1 MIPVPSWSLL
11 AAATAGAIAAL
22 AVLIYP
28 GAWLALVAFDVF
40 LFAAALLDWLITP
53 GPGKL
58 EVGRLPCDTA
68 SVLTP
73 RPVTVVIHNRSAS
86 RLTVTVRDKPP
97 DSFTIDPPALDGDV
111 PAQAEVRWRFRIT
124 PRSRGAFTWGPIY
137 LRYRSLLG
145 LWQMRA
151 RVEAPGKTRAY
162 PALAELHRYHLL
174 ARAGRLEA
182 IGLRRQRLRGS
193 AWEFESLREYAFG
206 DDTRLIDWKATARR
220 RKTIVR
226 NQESER
232 NQTVL
237 LLVDHGRLMNAEVDG
252 ILKLDHA
259 VTGAL
264 LLAHVAL
271 TRGDR
276 VGLCTFSSA
285 VHAWVPPRAHRAHL
299 HVIGETLYDLRG
311 DFTETDHGRCLRLLA
326 SRHSKRALL
335 IVITDF
341 VDADTAADM
350 VAHLQR
356 AARRHLVLFVALNDP
371 LLAVAAR
378 NRPATR
384 FAGFKKSAAIELL
397 RERRQVLQG
406 LRQRGIHVLDVEPS
420 QLAPPLINRYLEV
433 ACRGL
438 L

>member
-1 MIPVPSWSLL
+1 MIPIPSRFLLL
-11 AAATAGAIAAL
+11 AFSAGAIAAL
-22 AVLIYP
+22 GILVYP
-28 GAWLALVAFDVF
+28 AAWLALVAFDVF

-53 GPGKL
+53 GPQQL
-58 EVGRLPCDTA
+58 EVARLPCETA
-68 SVLTP
+68 SVLTV
-73 RPVTVVIHNRSAS
+73 REVILQIRNRAAS
-86 RLTVTVRDKPP
+86 GLTVSVRDTPP
-97 DSFTIDPPALDGDV
+97 ASFTIEPVELHGDV
-111 PAQAEVRWRFRIT
+111 PARAEVCWQFRIT
-124 PRSRGAFTWGPIY
+124 PRSRGAFEWGPIY

-145 LWQMRA
+145 LWEVRG
-151 RVEAPGKTRAY
+151 RVEAPGRTRAY

-182 IGLRRQRLRGS
+182 IGLRRERLRGS

-220 RKTIVR
+220 RKTIIR

-237 LLVDHGRLMNAEVDG
+237 LLLDHGRLMNAEVDG

-285 VHAWVPPRAHRAHL
+285 VHAWVPPRAHRTHL
-299 HVIGETLYDLRG
+299 HVIGDTLYDLRG

-335 IVITDF
+335 IVLTDF

-371 LLAVAAR
+371 LLTVAAR
-378 NRPATR
+378 CRPATH

-420 QLAPPLINRYLEV
+420 QVAPPLINHYLEV

>member
-1 MIPVPSWSLL
+1 MMPVPSRSLL
-11 AAATAGAIAAL
+11 AAATTIAVAAL
-22 AVLIYP
+22 GVLVYP
-28 GAWLALVAFDVF
+28 GAWLALVAFNVF
-40 LFAAALLDWLITP
+40 LLAAAILDWLITP
-53 GPGKL
+53 RPGQL
-58 EVGRLPCDTA
+58 EVSRRPCDTA

-73 RPVTVVIHNRSAS
+73 KDVTLVIRNRSRA
-86 RLTVTVRDKPP
+86 RLTVSVRD
-97 DSFTIDPPALDGDV
+97 TPPAAFTVDVAEIHGGV
-111 PAQAEVRWRFRIT
+111 PANSEVRWQFQVT
-124 PRSRGAFTWGPIY
+124 PRSRGAFKWGRIY

-145 LWQMRA
+145 LWEMRG
-151 RVEAPGKTRAY
+151 RVEAPGRTRAY

-174 ARAGRLEA
+174 ARAGRLAA
-182 IGLRRQRLRGS
+182 IGLRRERLRGS

-220 RKTIVR
+220 RRTIVR

-237 LLVDHGRLMNAEVDG
+237 LLIDHGRLMNAEVDG

-271 TRGDR
+271 ARGDR

-285 VHAWVPPRAHRAHL
+285 VHAWVPPRAHRPHL
-299 HVIGETLYDLRG
+299 QIIGETLYDLRG

-335 IVITDF
+335 IVLTDF

-371 LLAVAAR
+371 LLASTAR
-378 NRPATR
+378 SRPPTR
-384 FAGFKKSAAIELL
+384 LAGFKKSAAIELL
-397 RERRQVLQG
+397 RERRQVLQS